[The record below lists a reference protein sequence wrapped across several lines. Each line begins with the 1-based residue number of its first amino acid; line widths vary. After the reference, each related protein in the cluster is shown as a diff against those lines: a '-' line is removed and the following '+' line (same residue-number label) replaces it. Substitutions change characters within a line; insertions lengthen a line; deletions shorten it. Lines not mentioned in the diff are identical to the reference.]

1 MKREIYVTLLSA
13 LLLVSCATE
22 TAGLPEA
29 QTTAQTATL
38 SVTKEHKIIALA
50 DSGTPIPPE
59 EMIINRWTFASPD
72 GQWIAEVSQAYPKE
86 NIGGQMYYTGLIARS
101 TDGKKQ
107 WNILDEWAE
116 IGLGITTPQVVR
128 WGKDG
133 RSLYYTEAL
142 LAGPCPGPFRLGG
155 GLLKVDLDSGTV
167 TEVIPFL
174 TRRYIELS
182 PDETLAAYFS
192 EEGVAL
198 HDLTSRE
205 ERVIYL
211 ELESEKNPAS
221 KIVWSPDGKFLA
233 ITRVFGACN
242 MVEEAEYT
250 SILLV
255 NVDALTVGTVV
266 LEDKRNLVVEEW
278 VNPTQIALMDLQGNK
293 WMLNTKSGEITK
305 P

>member
-1 MKREIYVTLLSA
+1 MKREIYIILLIA
-13 LLLVSCATE
+13 LLLVSCATG
-22 TAGLPEA
+22 TASLPEA
-29 QTTAQTATL
+29 QTAAQTATL
-38 SVTKEHKIIALA
+38 SATKEHQIIALA
-50 DSGTPIPPE
+50 DSSTPVPPL
-59 EMIINRWTFASPD
+59 EMIISRWTFASPD

-86 NIGGQMYYTGLIARS
+86 NTGGQMYHTSLIVRS

-116 IGLGITTPQVVR
+116 LGVGLTTPQVVR

-133 RSLYYTEAL
+133 RSLYYTNAL
-142 LAGPCPGPFRLGG
+142 LAGPCPGPFRPGY

-167 TEVIPFL
+167 TEVVPFL
-174 TRRYIELS
+174 ISSHIVLS
-182 PDETLAAYFS
+182 PDETLAAYL
-192 EEGVAL
+192 GKGGLVL
-198 HDLTSRE
+198 QDLTSMQ

-211 ELESEKNPAS
+211 ESNKKNPTS

-233 ITRVFGACN
+233 ITQVFGACYR
-242 MVEEAEYT
+242 VEDAEYT

-255 NVDALTVGTVV
+255 NVDALTVETVV

-278 VNPTQIALMDLQGNK
+278 VNPDQIALKDMQGNE
-293 WMLNTKSGEITK
+293 WMLNTKSGEITQ